1 MTSRITGRLESLA
14 MHEMSLVESVR
25 ELIEAAAIREGFVR
39 VSSVR
44 VEIGQLSGV
53 EREAFE
59 FCFDLAMRDSIVA
72 GARLDI
78 VATPG
83 RGRCLTCGAESP
95 LTQVYDACAQCGAV
109 PVEVTDGT
117 QMRVI
122 DLEVE

>member
-1 MTSRITGRLESLA
+1 
-14 MHEMSLVESVR
+14 MHEMSLVEGVR
-25 ELIEAAAIREGFVR
+25 QLIEDAAGREGFSRVR
-39 VSSVR
+39 SLR

-59 FCFDLAMRDSIVA
+59 FCFELAMQESIAA

-83 RGRCLTCGAESP
+83 RGRCLQCGREGVLA
-95 LTQVYDACAQCGAV
+95 QVYDPCEHCDAY
-109 PVEVTDGT
+109 PLEIIDGT
-117 QMRVI
+117 AMRVI

>member
-1 MTSRITGRLESLA
+1 

-25 ELIEAAAIREGFVR
+25 ELIEEAAAREGFSRVR
-39 VSSVR
+39 SVR

-59 FCFDLAMRDSIVA
+59 FCFDVVMQGGVAA
-72 GARLDI
+72 GARLDV

-83 RGRCLTCGAESP
+83 SGHCLACGEATP
-95 LTQVYDACAQCGAV
+95 LAAVYDPCAHCGGF
-109 PVEVTDGT
+109 PVEPTGGT
-117 QMRVI
+117 AMRVI